1 VSDARIRGVVTI
13 LITPFTDS
21 GSVDPES
28 LRRLI
33 DFNIDCGVHGVGVAM
48 GSEIFRLNE
57 EERDLVTS
65 TVVDGVGG
73 RVPVVINTGAA
84 GTDLAVQYS
93 RRAQELGADA
103 VMVLPPG
110 PIPAGPDQIRSYFR
124 VISDALEI
132 PIVLQDAGFSPM
144 PPALMAQI
152 ADECEQV
159 KYSKVETPPTPSR
172 IEDTIRAAG
181 PNLAVLGG
189 AGGNFIIEE
198 LRRGSTGTM
207 PGCSH
212 PKSFVDLWNRF
223 QAGDEKGANRVFYE
237 EILPINRVSG
247 LGLGGFYHVHKH
259 ILHRREVIESAYVRG
274 PTAPLDEI
282 SQREL
287 EAVTERLLG
296 HSANPA

>member
-1 VSDARIRGVVTI
+1 MSEAKIHGVVTI
-13 LITPFTDS
+13 LVTPFNDS

-28 LRRLI
+28 LRRLV

-48 GSEIFRLNE
+48 GSEIFRLSE

-65 TVVDGVGG
+65 TVVDQVGG

-110 PIPAGPDQIRSYFR
+110 PIPAAPEEIRSYFR
-124 VISDALEI
+124 AISNALEI

-144 PPALMAQI
+144 PPTLMAQI
-152 ADECEQV
+152 AEECEQV
-159 KYSKVETPPTPSR
+159 EYSKVETPPTPSR
-172 IEDTIRAAG
+172 IADTIRAAG

-189 AGGNFIIEE
+189 AAGNFIIEE

-207 PGCSH
+207 PGCSD

-223 QAGDEKGANRVFYE
+223 QAGDEDGANRVFYE

-247 LGLGGFYHVHKH
+247 FGLGGFYHVHKH
-259 ILHRREVIESAYVRG
+259 ILHRRGVIECAYVRG
-274 PTAPLDEI
+274 PTTPLDEI

-287 EAVTERLLG
+287 DVVTERLLG
-296 HSANPA
+296 QPANSA